1 MFIADALSTGS
12 LFSLTILEL
21 ITGVVFIVGF
31 MLSLWKVYYSF
42 TKELHASLAAYGET
56 VQTSLITF
64 ETKVVNQIRE
74 EIKMSIAILENRQ
87 ELRIAIAEDKI
98 HTHNDELKDLRD
110 VSYKVKL
117 MEVDLAG
124 LKERVTAL
132 EKSY

>member
-1 MFIADALSTGS
+1 MFIADVLSTGS
-12 LFSLTILEL
+12 LFSLTLLEL

-31 MLSLWKVYYSF
+31 MMSFWKLYDAF
-42 TKELHASLAAYGET
+42 RKELHNSLASYGET
-56 VQTSLITF
+56 VQTSLISF

-98 HTHNDELKDLRD
+98 HTHNDEIKSLRD

-117 MEVDLAG
+117 MEADLAG
-124 LKERVTAL
+124 IKERVAAL

>member
-1 MFIADALSTGS
+1 
-12 LFSLTILEL
+12 L
-21 ITGVVFIVGF
+21 I
-31 MLSLWKVYYSF
+31 S
-42 TKELHASLAAYGET
+42 
-56 VQTSLITF
+56 F

-98 HTHNDELKDLRD
+98 HTHNDEIKSLRD

-117 MEVDLAG
+117 MEADLAG
-124 LKERVTAL
+124 IKERVAAL